1 MTFLTALGA
10 FNYGLVLIY
19 GLFLSAYIAGG
30 LENRQQKRLLL
41 ALCPLFLL
49 IQTPCWLV
57 LGESATKQL
66 YPLIVHLPLVLIL
79 IFVLKKPM
87 GIALV
92 SVCTAYLCCQLPRW
106 IDLAVTAV
114 TRSPMVGEISYT
126 LMILPIFLLLRRYF
140 VRPAYNAMTV
150 SPQSLLLFGS
160 LPVAYYFF
168 DYATVVYSDALS
180 MGIQAVNES
189 LPTALIIFYVMF
201 LSAYHKQMQTRA
213 DAELQRSMMEAELKQ
228 AEVEVEGLRNMETQI
243 AVYQHDMRH
252 HLTAIDG
259 FLAANQPQLAK
270 EYIKKVQDDV
280 DAITPK
286 RFCENEL
293 VNLLC
298 SSFVHKA
305 NAAGIRLTVNAKLPK
320 TLSLPD
326 TELCSLLSNG
336 LENALHA
343 VSVLEEANQWME
355 LYCGIRLNKLLIEIK
370 NPYSGQITMQDGL
383 PVSIRDGHGYGCR
396 SIRSIAEHHQG
407 LYSFEPQNGV
417 FTLRVILPLN
427 PNYYSQPNDKIGW
440 E

>member
-19 GLFLSAYIAGG
+19 GLFLSAHIAGG
-30 LENRQQKRLLL
+30 WTNRRQKRLIWV
-41 ALCPLFLL
+41 LCPLFLL
-49 IQTPCWLV
+49 IQTPCWLI

-79 IFVLKKPM
+79 IFALKKPL

-92 SVCTAYLCCQLPRW
+92 SVCTAYLCCQLPRLA
-106 IDLAVTAV
+106 DLTVTAV
-114 TRSPMVGEISYT
+114 TRSPMAGEISYT
-126 LMILPIFLLLRRYF
+126 LVIYPVFLLLRRYF
-140 VRPAYNAMTV
+140 VRPAYSAMTV

-180 MGIQAVNES
+180 MGIRALNEF
-189 LPTALIIFYVMF
+189 LPTALIVFYVMF

-213 DAELQRSMMEAELKQ
+213 DADLQRSMLEAELKQ
-228 AEVEVEGLRNMETQI
+228 AEIEVTSLRSMETQV

-259 FLAANQPQLAK
+259 FLATDQPQLAK
-270 EYIKKVQDDV
+270 EYIKKVQADV

-298 SSFVHKA
+298 SSFAHKA
-305 NAAGIRLTVNAKLPK
+305 NAAGIRLMVDAKLPK
-320 TLSLPD
+320 VLSLPD

-343 VSVLEEANQWME
+343 VVVLEEVNQWVE

-370 NPYSGQITMQDGL
+370 NPYSGQITMRDGL
-383 PVSIRDGHGYGCR
+383 PVSGRDGHGYGCR
-396 SIRSIAEHHQG
+396 SIRSIAEHHHG

-417 FTLRVILPLN
+417 FTLRVILPL
-427 PNYYSQPNDKIGW
+427 QD

>member
-1 MTFLTALGA
+1 MTFLTVLGA

-19 GLFLSAYIAGG
+19 GLFLSAHIAGG
-30 LENRQQKRLLL
+30 LKNRRQNRLIL

-49 IQTPCWLV
+49 IQTPCWLI
-57 LGESATKQL
+57 LGENATKQL

-79 IFVLKKPM
+79 IFALKKPM

-106 IDLAVTAV
+106 VDLAVTAI
-114 TRSPMVGEISYT
+114 TRSPIVGEISYT
-126 LMILPIFLLLRRYF
+126 LVIFPIFLLLRRYF
-140 VRPAYNAMTV
+140 VRPAYSAMTV

-180 MGIQAVNES
+180 MGIRALNEF

-213 DAELQRSMMEAELKQ
+213 DADLQRSMLEAELKQ
-228 AEVEVEGLRNMETQI
+228 AEVEVEGLRSMGTQV

-252 HLTAIDG
+252 HLAAIDG
-259 FLAANQPQLAK
+259 FLSADQPQLAK
-270 EYIKKVQDDV
+270 EYIKKVQADV

-298 SSFVHKA
+298 S
-305 NAAGIRLTVNAKLPK
+305 
-320 TLSLPD
+320 
-326 TELCSLLSNG
+326 LLSNG
-336 LENALHA
+336 LENALQA
-343 VSVLEEANQWME
+343 VSALEEADQWVE

-370 NPYSGQITMQDGL
+370 NPYSGRITMRDNL
-383 PVSIRDGHGYGCR
+383 PVSSRDGHGYGCR
-396 SIRSIAEHHQG
+396 SIRSIAEHHHG

-417 FTLRVILPLN
+417 FTLRVILPLVLETFKAN
-427 PNYYSQPNDKIGW
+427 Q
-440 E
+440 

>member
-1 MTFLTALGA
+1 MTFLTALDA

-19 GLFLSAYIAGG
+19 GLFLSAHIAGG
-30 LENRQQKRLLL
+30 WTNRRQHRLILI
-41 ALCPLFLL
+41 LCPLFLL
-49 IQTPCWLV
+49 IQTPCWLIF
-57 LGESATKQL
+57 GEIVTKQL

-79 IFVLKKPM
+79 IFALKKPM

-106 IDLAVTAV
+106 AHLAVTAV
-114 TRSPMVGEISYT
+114 TRSPLAGEISYT
-126 LMILPIFLLLRRYF
+126 LVIFPFFLLLCRYF
-140 VRPAYNAMTV
+140 VRPAYSAMTV

-180 MGIQAVNES
+180 MGTQALNEF
-189 LPTALIIFYVMF
+189 LPTAIIIFYVMF
-201 LSAYHKQMQTRA
+201 LAAYHKQMQIRA
-213 DAELQRSMMEAELKQ
+213 DADLQRSMLEAELKQ
-228 AEVEVEGLRNMETQI
+228 AEIEVESLRSMETQV

-252 HLTAIDG
+252 HMTAIDG
-259 FLAANQPQLAK
+259 FLAADQPQRAR
-270 EYIKKVQDDV
+270 EYIQKVQTDV
-280 DAITPK
+280 NAIAPK
-286 RFCENEL
+286 RFCDNEL

-298 SSFVHKA
+298 SSFAHKA
-305 NAAGIRLTVNAKLPK
+305 NAAGIRLTVDAKLPK

-343 VSVLEEANQWME
+343 VSVPEETNQWVE

-370 NPYSGQITMQDGL
+370 NPYSGQITMQEGL
-383 PVSIRDGHGYGCR
+383 PVSSRDGHGYGCL
-396 SIRSIAEHHQG
+396 SIRSIAERHQG
-407 LYSFEPQNGV
+407 LFSFEPQNGV
-417 FTLRVILPLN
+417 FTLRVILPLK
-427 PNYYSQPNDKIGW
+427 D

>member
-19 GLFLSAYIAGG
+19 GLFLSAQIAGG
-30 LENRQQKRLLL
+30 WTNRQQKRLILI
-41 ALCPLFLL
+41 LCPLFLL
-49 IQTPCWLV
+49 LQTPCWLMF
-57 LGESATKQL
+57 GESITKQL

-79 IFVLKKPM
+79 IFALKKPV

-106 IDLAVTAV
+106 AELAVTAV
-114 TRSPMVGEISYT
+114 TRYPLAGEISYT
-126 LMILPIFLLLRRYF
+126 LVIYPVFLLLCHYF
-140 VRPAYNAMTV
+140 VGPAYSAMTV
-150 SPQSLLLFGS
+150 SRQSLLLFGS

-180 MGIQAVNES
+180 KGTQAINEF
-189 LPTALIIFYVMF
+189 LPTAIIIFYVMF
-201 LSAYHKQMQTRA
+201 LSAYHRQLQIRA
-213 DAELQRSMMEAELKQ
+213 DANLQRSMLEAELKQ
-228 AEVEVEGLRNMETQI
+228 AEVEVESLRSMETQV

-259 FLAANQPQLAK
+259 FLAADQPQRAR
-270 EYIKKVQDDV
+270 EYIQKVQADV

-298 SSFVHKA
+298 SSFAHKA
-305 NAAGIRLTVNAKLPK
+305 NAAGIRLTVDAKLPK
-320 TLSLPD
+320 TLPLPD

-343 VSVLEEANQWME
+343 VGGLKDSSQWVE
-355 LYCGIRLNKLLIEIK
+355 FYCGIRLNKLLIEIK
-370 NPYSGQITMQDGL
+370 NPYTGQITMRDGL
-383 PVSIRDGHGYGCR
+383 PVSGQDGHGYGCR
-396 SIRSIAEHHQG
+396 SIRSIAERHQG
-407 LYSFEPQNGV
+407 LFSFEPEHGV
-417 FTLRVILPLN
+417 FTLHVILPLK
-427 PNYYSQPNDKIGW
+427 D